1 MLKNYGLTYNY
12 AGENIAG
19 NISMKAAVDKWL
31 ASESHKKNIL
41 SNKYTKIGVG
51 VEKSD
56 KYGYIIVAIF
66 TD

>member
-19 NISMKAAVDKWL
+19 NTSMKDTVDKWM

-41 SNKYTKIGVG
+41 SSKYKNIGVG
-51 VEKSD
+51 VQKSPR
-56 KYGYIIVAIF
+56 YGYIIVAIF